1 MAANILK
8 NSKIFCNFTKIS
20 NCIVRYPPWE
30 QSNLVFR
37 ILFSQYYLKTMCYF
51 DSQNNQMYATRSE
64 DFIYLKLLYF
74 CRLLLKC
81 IQYVGTAVN
90 AIFVGACFSWY
101 SYSVYLITHM
111 HYIVIWCHIH
121 LNNKILLS
129 LKSCHGKVFLVPISM
144 NIIVRIPI
152 PPLYFLIH
160 HTSEQFWKKLNS
172 INKHRFGAKLQ
183 N

>member
-8 NSKIFCNFTKIS
+8 NSKIFCNFSALSALRTI
-20 NCIVRYPPWE
+20 
-30 QSNLVFR
+30 Q
-37 ILFSQYYLKTMCYF
+37 FSFSDFIFAVLPQNYVLF

-90 AIFVGACFSWY
+90 VIFVGACFSWY

-129 LKSCHGKVFLVPISM
+129 LKSCLGKVFLVPISM
-144 NIIVRIPI
+144 NIIIRIPI
-152 PPLYFLIH
+152 HPQYFHIH
-160 HTSEQFWKKLNS
+160 PHSN
-172 INKHRFGAKLQ
+172 
-183 N
+183 